1 MKGII
6 LAGGSG
12 SRLYPMT
19 LSTSKQLLPVYDK
32 PMVYYPLS
40 VLMLANIREILLV
53 TTPEHLS
60 AYQTLLG
67 NGKHLGIQLDYAVQE
82 HPTGLADVLSIGEHF
97 VGNDPVCLILG
108 DNLFWGQGF
117 SGQLEQVSRRIER
130 KGGAAIFTCQV
141 NNPQQFGVVK
151 LDANNTIEALIE
163 KPVNPPSNLAITGL
177 YFYDNQ
183 AIKLARSIQPSARG
197 EKEITTLNQL
207 YLEQQQL
214 HIEQL
219 GRGFAW
225 IDMGTPQRLFEASQF
240 VESIQRQRGYYIA
253 CLEEIALLKGWT
265 NAKLLGQQ
273 IKNHQNTAYGSYLH
287 HLI

>member
-1 MKGII
+1 MKGVI

-19 LSTSKQLLPVYDK
+19 MSTSKQLLPVYDK

-53 TTPEHLS
+53 TTSEHLF
-60 AYQTLLG
+60 AYRALLG
-67 NGKHLGIQLDYAVQE
+67 NGKHLGLQLNYAVQAQ
-82 HPTGLADVLSIGEHF
+82 PTGLADVLRIGEAF
-97 VGNDPVCLILG
+97 IGCDPICLILG

-117 SGQLEQVSRRIER
+117 SGQLESVTQQITS

-151 LDANNTIEALIE
+151 FDENNAVEALVE

-183 AIKLARSIQPSARG
+183 AIQLAGSIQPSARG
-197 EKEITTLNQL
+197 EKEITALNQL
-207 YLEQQQL
+207 YLKQEQL

-219 GRGFAW
+219 GRGFVW
-225 IDMGTPQRLFEASQF
+225 MDMGTPESLFEASQF
-240 VESIQRQRGYYIA
+240 VESIQRQRGYSIA
-253 CLEEIALLKGWT
+253 CLEEIALRKAWIQPKDLEKRIQG
-265 NAKLLGQQ
+265 
-273 IKNHQNTAYGSYLH
+273 HQNTSYGKYLSN
-287 HLI
+287 LI